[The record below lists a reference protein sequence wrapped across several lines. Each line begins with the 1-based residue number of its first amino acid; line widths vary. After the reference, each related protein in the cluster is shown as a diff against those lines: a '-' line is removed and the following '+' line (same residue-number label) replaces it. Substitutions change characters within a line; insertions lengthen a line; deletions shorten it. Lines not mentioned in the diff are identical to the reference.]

1 LSELEENRELESE
14 QNMQLHN
21 NESYAER
28 RVREV
33 QESTQQK
40 FGRSDLDH
48 LEPIMEDLL
57 SGNYK
62 DLEITYTAK
71 KQGTKVNCKLR
82 GF

>member
-1 LSELEENRELESE
+1 VIDLSELEENRDTEYHQSFMDKRIHEI
-14 QNMQLHN
+14 Q
-21 NESYAER
+21 
-28 RVREV
+28 
-33 QESTQQK
+33 TQSSQK
-40 FGRSDLDH
+40 TFGRSDLDH